1 MRCWRCGAFK
11 IQRSCHSQAQSSPRS
26 HHRARDLWLLLQFI
40 KRHHS
45 SGPPLHSRC
54 PPLFIKGY
62 LAIKFSSLFTKL
74 SSVYLFW
81 VLYCAKEA
89 FFFFPRSL
97 VSVLCFSTGF
107 QSIPREKPGEQLEVF
122 FFSSLLLL
130 FKSKTKA

>member
-1 MRCWRCGAFK
+1 MHCWRCRAFK

-26 HHRARDLWLLLQFI
+26 HRQARDLWLLLQFI

-45 SGPPLHSRC
+45 SGPPLHSCC

-62 LAIKFSSLFTKL
+62 LAVKFSSLFTKL

-81 VLYCAKEA
+81 FYIVQKKH
-89 FFFFPRSL
+89 FFSPLPS

-107 QSIPREKPGEQLEVF
+107 QSIPRETPGELLEVF
-122 FFSSLLLL
+122 FSLSSLLLL

>member
-1 MRCWRCGAFK
+1 MHCWRCRAFK

-26 HHRARDLWLLLQFI
+26 HRQARDLWLPLQFI

-81 VLYCAKEA
+81 FYIVQKKH
-89 FFFFPRSL
+89 FFSRSL
-97 VSVLCFSTGF
+97 LFLFFVFLPGFS
-107 QSIPREKPGEQLEVF
+107 QSPGRSLGSCLKFFF

-130 FKSKTKA
+130 LKSKTKA